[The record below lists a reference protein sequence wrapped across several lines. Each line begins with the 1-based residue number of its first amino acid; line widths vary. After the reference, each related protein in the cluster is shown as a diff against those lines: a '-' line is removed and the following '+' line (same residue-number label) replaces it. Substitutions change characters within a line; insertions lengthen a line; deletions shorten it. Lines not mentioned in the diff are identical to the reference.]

1 MYDIPRISRDIL
13 CFCFQGVLNIQKSKK
28 SKTKKL
34 KSSSNRLTGP
44 PPGLTVVEVIEKLVI
59 TEVDTSVAGR
69 KKIIQIS

>member
-1 MYDIPRISRDIL
+1 MSTYDSLESVPS
-13 CFCFQGVLNIQKSKK
+13 
-28 SKTKKL
+28 KKL
-34 KSSSNRLTGP
+34 KSSSNRLPGP